1 MCVYKHAPNNHELMN
16 LCVFRLW
23 SPVGEETHKNNAG
36 HGRRRKFCLGQNSA
50 EQIQMESSEST
61 FTPINQPLTPVYSPD
76 EQTI

>member
-1 MCVYKHAPNNHELMN
+1 MISGFGLPWE
-16 LCVFRLW
+16 
-23 SPVGEETHKNNAG
+23 
-36 HGRRRKFCLGQNSA
+36 RKPTKITLGMDGGGSFALGQNSA